1 MNQSVLW
8 KRWKKMTEE
17 NPGKGED
24 TLLILQI
31 PSIGSIFLI
40 SVKQVSVWKYMIKL
54 ILNFDP
60 RKKML
65 ATFVY

>member
-1 MNQSVLW
+1 
-8 KRWKKMTEE
+8 MTEE